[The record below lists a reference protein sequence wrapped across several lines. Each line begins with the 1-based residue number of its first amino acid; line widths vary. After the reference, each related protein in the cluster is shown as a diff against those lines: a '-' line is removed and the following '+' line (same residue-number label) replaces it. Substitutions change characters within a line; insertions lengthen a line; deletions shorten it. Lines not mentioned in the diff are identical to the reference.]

1 MSWAEEAQDSLVK
14 RHRHREEISE
24 EDTLANFSFR
34 HCLCGSFYPLQL
46 LPHAPGQSLAKMKE
60 ET

>member
-24 EDTLANFSFR
+24 EDTVYVAAST
-34 HCLCGSFYPLQL
+34 HCNYYLML
-46 LPHAPGQSLAKMKE
+46 LVKAWQR
-60 ET
+60 